1 MAIEEART
9 VATLLGTQREG
20 TSKSPA
26 YVYDDEK
33 LSVVFDSGADQLTVT
48 LKFANGRETV
58 LSTISGGTP
67 TVFRQGK
74 WIQYLTGKLKH
85 VKDNFSPIDDSQ
97 LFG

>member
-9 VATLLGTQREG
+9 VATLLGSQREG
-20 TSKSPA
+20 TNKSPA

-33 LSVVFDSGADQLTVT
+33 LSVVFDSGADQLTVV
-48 LKFANGRETV
+48 LKFPNGRETV
-58 LSTISGGTP
+58 LNTVSGGTP
-67 TVFRQGK
+67 IIFRQGK
-74 WIQYLTGKLKH
+74 LIQYLTGKLKH

>member
-20 TSKSPA
+20 PNKNPA

-33 LSVVFDSGADQLTVT
+33 LTVVFDSGADQLTVV
-48 LKFANGRETV
+48 LKFPNGRETV
-58 LSTISGGTP
+58 LNTVSGGTP
-67 TVFRQGK
+67 TIFRQGK
-74 WIQYLTGKLKH
+74 WIQYLTAKLKH
-85 VKDNFSPIDDSQ
+85 VKENFSPIDDSA